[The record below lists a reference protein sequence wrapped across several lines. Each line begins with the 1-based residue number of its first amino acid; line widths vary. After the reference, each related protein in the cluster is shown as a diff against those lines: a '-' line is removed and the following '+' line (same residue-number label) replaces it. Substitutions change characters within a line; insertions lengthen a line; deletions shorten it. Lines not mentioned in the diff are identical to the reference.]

1 MSLLFF
7 CAFLCLFVKRRSFFP
22 CARARHLQAAQSQSE
37 RRPTKDMSF
46 FSFYKEEKTHEKRHT
61 TPSRHVFLPRV
72 VRSRGRVFPA
82 ERTEH
87 CRAKEKKRAKKG

>member
-46 FSFYKEEKTHEKRHT
+46 FF
-61 TPSRHVFLPRV
+61 FL
-72 VRSRGRVFPA
+72 
-82 ERTEH
+82 
-87 CRAKEKKRAKKG
+87 